1 MFHFIKGRLDY
12 VGEDFIVLENRD
24 IGYKIFT
31 SLATVSDINGDKEQ
45 VTIYTQMVV
54 REDDISLYG
63 FSSRE
68 ELKMFQLLTTVSG
81 VGAKVGLGI
90 LSSIQHQKLAEMI
103 FSEDV
108 TGLTKAHGVGKKT
121 AQRIILELKEKI
133 HAQDLTMEGKS
144 VVMPKSGGDLLHEAV
159 DALVSLGYGKNE
171 AIAAIAE
178 VSESSSSLEQFI
190 KNALRILA
198 R

>member
-1 MFHFIKGRLDY
+1 MFHFIKGRVDY
-12 VGEDFIVLENRD
+12 IGDDFIVLENRD

-31 SLATVSDINGDKEQ
+31 SLTTVSDIGADKGE

-63 FSSRE
+63 FLSRE

-90 LSSIQHQKLAEMI
+90 LSSIHYQKLAEMI
-103 FSEDV
+103 YSEDV

-133 HAQDLTMEGKS
+133 RTQELTMEGKT
-144 VVMPKSGGDLLHEAV
+144 VMPPKYGGDIVHEAIE
-159 DALVSLGYGKNE
+159 ALVSLGYGKNE
-171 AIAAIAE
+171 AASA
-178 VSESSSSLEQFI
+178 VSESAESCSNLEQII
-190 KNALRILA
+190 KNALKVLA

>member
-1 MFHFIKGRLDY
+1 MFHFIKGKLDY

-31 SLATVSDINGDKEQ
+31 SLATVSDISGNKDP

-133 HAQDLTMEGKS
+133 HTQDLTMEGIAA
-144 VVMPKSGGDLLHEAV
+144 VMPKAGGGLLHEAV
-159 DALVSLGYGKNE
+159 EALISLGYGKNE
-171 AIAAIAE
+171 AMAAAAE
-178 VSESSSSLEQFI
+178 VSESSSNVEEFI
-190 KNALRILA
+190 KNALRVLA

>member
-12 VGEDFIVLENRD
+12 IGEDFIVLDNRD

-31 SLATVSDINGDKEQ
+31 SMTTVSDIGGDKDLI
-45 VTIYTQMVV
+45 TMYTQMVV

-90 LSSIQHQKLAEMI
+90 LSSIQHQKLAEVI
-103 FSEDV
+103 FSEDII
-108 TGLTKAHGVGKKT
+108 GLTKAHGVGKKT

-133 HAQDLTMEGKS
+133 HSQNLTMEGKIGTT
-144 VVMPKSGGDLLHEAV
+144 PKAGGDLLYEAIE
-159 DALVSLGYGKNE
+159 ALVSLGYGKNE
-171 AIAAIAE
+171 ATAAIAE
-178 VSESSSSLEQFI
+178 VAESSSTLEEFI
-190 KNALRILA
+190 KNALRVLA